1 MLKKIIKIAIIIGV
15 CGSTWFATA
24 DTYVVR
30 NRENIGAMVT
40 LGGTVV
46 PYREVTLT
54 AQIPGRIKE
63 ISGKE
68 GDSFAEEA
76 VLISIDDTE
85 LLAQRRAALAQ
96 MMNAD
101 AALREAYMQYS
112 REWISPNSPSSPN
125 VPGGM
130 GMPFMMDKFFTEP
143 LSGMAGES
151 NPRFDRQAELHSYG
165 TRIDQARSTL
175 MQVQSQ
181 IQQIDAKLRDAM
193 GKAPFDG
200 VITKKMAEV
209 GDTVQPGQPLLT
221 FADMEKLQIQV
232 EVPARLERGLK
243 KGDTVVAKL
252 DVYDRPLEVKVAQI
266 FPIADPQRH
275 TVTVK
280 FDLTPIDI
288 HARPGQ
294 YAEVDVRDVNVE
306 GKTLPIIPQEA
317 LVWSGSLPSVYVL
330 DEIGKKCELCVVC
343 IGKDLSD
350 GYVSILS
357 GLKEGEKIEL
367 KEEKPK
373 TTY

>member
-1 MLKKIIKIAIIIGV
+1 L
-15 CGSTWFATA
+15 A
-24 DTYVVR
+24 DTYIVR

-63 ISGKE
+63 LAGKE
-68 GDSFAEEA
+68 GDSFKEETTL
-76 VLISIDDTE
+76 VSIDDTE

-112 REWISPNSPSSPN
+112 REWISPNSPSNPN

-143 LSGMAGES
+143 FSGAVGES
-151 NPRFDRQAELHSYG
+151 NPRFDRHAELHSYG
-165 TRIDQARSTL
+165 TRIEQARSTL

-181 IQQIDAKLRDAM
+181 IQQLDAKLRDAI

-200 VITKKMAEV
+200 VITKKLVEV
-209 GDTVQPGQPLLT
+209 GDTVQPGQPLLS
-221 FADMEKLQIQV
+221 FADIQRLQIQV
-232 EVPARLERGLK
+232 EVPSRLERGLK

-252 DVYDRPLEVKVAQI
+252 DVYDRPLEVMVAQI

-280 FDLTPIDI
+280 FDLTPVDI

-294 YAEVDVRDVNVE
+294 YAEVDIRDINVE
-306 GKTLPIIPQEA
+306 GKTLPIIPQSA
-317 LVWSGSLPSVYVL
+317 LVWSGSLPSVHVL
-330 DEIGKKCELCVVC
+330 DETGKKRELRVVR
-343 IGKDLSD
+343 IGKDLGD

-357 GLKEGEKIEL
+357 GLKEGEKIEI
-367 KEEKPK
+367 KEEPNPNR
-373 TTY
+373 

>member
-1 MLKKIIKIAIIIGV
+1 MIIGI
-15 CGSTWFATA
+15 CGSTWFAIA
-24 DTYVVR
+24 DTYVVH

-54 AQIPGRIKE
+54 AQVPGRIKE
-63 ISGKE
+63 IAGKE
-68 GDSFAEEA
+68 GDSFEEDTL
-76 VLISIDDTE
+76 LISVDDTE
-85 LLAQRRAALAQ
+85 LLAQRRAAVAQ

-130 GMPFMMDKFFTEP
+130 GMPFMMDKYFTEP
-143 LSGMAGES
+143 FSSMSGDS

-165 TRIDQARSTL
+165 TRIEQARSTL

-200 VITKKMAEV
+200 VITKKLAEV
-209 GDTVQPGQPLLT
+209 GDTVQPGQPLLM
-221 FADMEKLQIQV
+221 FADMQRLQIQV

-243 KGDTVVAKL
+243 KGDMVVAKL
-252 DVYDRPLEVKVAQI
+252 DVYDRPLEVTVAQI

-330 DEIGKKCELCVVC
+330 DETGKKRELRVIR
-343 IGKDLSD
+343 IGKDLGD
-350 GYVSILS
+350 GYVSVLS
-357 GLKEGEKIEL
+357 GLKEGEKIEI
-367 KEEKPK
+367 KEEKRNP
-373 TTY
+373 TY